1 MNLKIMIRFTK
12 TTVGTLLLVLITGCT
27 APSIPSGSNCSSD
40 SAKLTQ
46 SPLTLQD
53 LAIDC
58 AGSNVVYAYI
68 VAKLNSLPPPKAPKL
83 ILKPSVP
90 SAQAEI
96 FRFEMDVFFNV
107 DQSYPP
113 DIAFAKL
120 NELIDRLGIGFDI
133 TSIEV
138 KGNKNLN
145 ELESSSFDLR
155 EARSE
160 FVLRYLLSAELPT
173 AATTKI
179 LLLNPKQPNTPEGN
193 ARDRVVEITVVGLRK
208 KRNLL

>member
-12 TTVGTLLLVLITGCT
+12 TTAGTLLLVLIAGCT
-27 APSIPSGSNCSSD
+27 APSIPLGSNCFTD
-40 SAKLTQ
+40 SAEFTQ

-90 SAQAEI
+90 CAQAEI

-113 DIAFAKL
+113 DIAFAK
-120 NELIDRLGIGFDI
+120 
-133 TSIEV
+133 
-138 KGNKNLN
+138 LN

-179 LLLNPKQPNTPEGN
+179 LLLNPKQSNTPEGN

-208 KRNLL
+208 KRNFL